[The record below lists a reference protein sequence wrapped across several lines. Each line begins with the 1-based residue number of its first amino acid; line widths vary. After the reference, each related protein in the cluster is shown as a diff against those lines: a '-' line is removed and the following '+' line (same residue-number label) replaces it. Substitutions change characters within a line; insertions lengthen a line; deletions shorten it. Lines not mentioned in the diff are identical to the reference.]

1 MMFMIEVGL
10 ERLGAWSRQLLR
22 ACKAGSVRLSRC
34 SSVAVALRR
43 CWRLPSVTRTR
54 THLSIFSHSSPA
66 WTAWICFVSSAQ
78 LGLSNSTS
86 CSPSCVQHNKA
97 AQSASSPPIH
107 TRRAVAYLC
116 LHFRLPR
123 PLHHNVANLHQYS
136 SPAIAV
142 SSALTPIVYP
152 TTL

>member
-1 MMFMIEVGL
+1 L
-10 ERLGAWSRQLLR
+10 WSRQLLR

-43 CWRLPSVTRTR
+43 CWRLPSVTRTH

-66 WTAWICFVSSAQ
+66 WTAWICFVSSLQ

-86 CSPSCVQHNKA
+86 CSPSCAQHNKA

-116 LHFRLPR
+116 LHFRSP
-123 PLHHNVANLHQYS
+123 PPQHDNVANFHQYS
-136 SPAIAV
+136 TPAIAV
-142 SSALTPIVYP
+142 LSAFTPIVYP
-152 TTL
+152 TTLYLSWYT